1 MLMFPEPKE
10 SAPVAES
17 GFGVAGE
24 LVLGEAGSGLSFGF
38 GGLGSGVLAAASL
51 SSVFVFGVE
60 ACTGARPGRYVTMRL
75 VPCSLP
81 GRRMGA
87 IQAR

>member
-1 MLMFPEPKE
+1 MFPEPKE

-38 GGLGSGVLAAASL
+38 GLGSGVLAAASL
-51 SSVFVFGVE
+51 SSVLVFGVE
-60 ACTGARPGRYVTMRL
+60 ACTGARPGR
-75 VPCSLP
+75 
-81 GRRMGA
+81 
-87 IQAR
+87 